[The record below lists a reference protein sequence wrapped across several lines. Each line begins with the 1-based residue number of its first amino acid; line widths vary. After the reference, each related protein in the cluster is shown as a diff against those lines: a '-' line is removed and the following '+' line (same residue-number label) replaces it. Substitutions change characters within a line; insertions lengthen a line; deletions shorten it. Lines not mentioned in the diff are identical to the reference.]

1 MSNNKIYGEVVNSI
15 IQTSIPTFHDEV
27 INNKTETLFDIH
39 LHCIYNN
46 KHSKLEKTYQ
56 DFSLL
61 YTNIN
66 SIIPDVPKIS
76 SGLFSNLFKSA
87 SSFDTLTN
95 RLELLNNFLKQCMR
109 RKDILSC
116 DYFINF
122 LEIEK
127 YFPEILRNKPV
138 SINTKT
144 FNQVSVNDIILLEE
158 KKILFLLCNDMDITS
173 RLDSYMS
180 KNKIL
185 DVLPWKEK
193 KEKKKTNMSSNE
205 VKDKE
210 KPLGCVGSFNVYKLI
225 NITNKKLNQK
235 NIKYD
240 KIFEKNYEEM
250 TGSFY
255 YDEDSNILAVGF
267 VSGKIFIYKVPPEE
281 NYTHFD
287 FMIELYYHKGKIT
300 GISIDNKLGY
310 IFSCGEDKKLFVG
323 DYSEIYSPNFIPI
336 QLNEKNPT
344 IKEYIKLELD
354 KINNRLFCA
363 TSDRRIEIYLT
374 NENPPVFVNNI
385 ETSCKGRLTDFIIN
399 YTKNYLFCVDSKGNI
414 SVIDFNKPGKEKLG
428 KEISTFNYYDKKVN
442 FTSIIYYEQR
452 NELITGD
459 TEGRLIVWSL
469 KKGRPILVHKIY
481 KRPITKMQF
490 FVEKEMDCNL
500 LMVSYDDC
508 NMNLVKI
515 PDRWLEKEELE
526 KFEENEIKAS
536 SDLNAMIYL
545 QKNME
550 RDENYNSDEDS
561 LNGWDYFANYTH
573 DEEEMKRDM
582 L

>member
-1 MSNNKIYGEVVNSI
+1 MSK
-15 IQTSIPTFHDEV
+15 
-27 INNKTETLFDIH
+27 
-39 LHCIYNN
+39 
-46 KHSKLEKTYQ
+46 
-56 DFSLL
+56 
-61 YTNIN
+61 
-66 SIIPDVPKIS
+66 
-76 SGLFSNLFKSA
+76 SNL
-87 SSFDTLTN
+87 
-95 RLELLNNFLKQCMR
+95 LN
-109 RKDILSC
+109 
-116 DYFINF
+116 
-122 LEIEK
+122 
-127 YFPEILRNKPV
+127 
-138 SINTKT
+138 
-144 FNQVSVNDIILLEE
+144 
-158 KKILFLLCNDMDITS
+158 
-173 RLDSYMS
+173 
-180 KNKIL
+180 
-185 DVLPWKEK
+185 VLPWKEK

-205 VKDKE
+205 VRDKE
-210 KPLGCVGSFNVYKLI
+210 KPLGCVGSLNIYKLI

-240 KIFEKNYEEM
+240 KIYEKNYEEM
-250 TGSFY
+250 TGCFY

-287 FMIELYYHKGKIT
+287 FMIALHYHKGKIT

-310 IFSCGEDKKLFVG
+310 IYTCGEDKKLFVG
-323 DYSEIYSPNFIPI
+323 DYSEIYSPNFIPL
-336 QLNEKNPT
+336 QLNEKNPI

-354 KINNRLFCA
+354 KINHRLFCA

-374 NENPPVFVNNI
+374 NENPPVLVCNI
-385 ETSCKGRLTDFIIN
+385 ETSCQGRLNDFIIN
-399 YTKNYLFCVDSKGNI
+399 YTKSFLFCVDSKGNI
-414 SVIDFNKPGKEKLG
+414 SIVDFNKPGKEKLG
-428 KEISTFNYYDKKVN
+428 KEISTFNYYGKKIN

-469 KKGRPILVHKIY
+469 KKGRPILVHKIH
-481 KRPITKMQF
+481 KRPITKMLF
-490 FVEKEMDCNL
+490 FVDKEMDCNL
-500 LMVSYDDC
+500 LMVCYDDC

-515 PDRWLEKEELE
+515 PDKWLEKEELE

-550 RDENYNSDEDS
+550 KDENYNSDEDS

>member
-1 MSNNKIYGEVVNSI
+1 MSNDKIYGEVVNSI

-46 KHSKLEKTYQ
+46 KHWKLEKTYQ

-61 YTNIN
+61 YTNMN

-95 RLELLNNFLKQCMR
+95 RLEILNNFLKQCMR

-180 KNKIL
+180 KNNIL
-185 DVLPWKEK
+185 SALPWKEK
-193 KEKKKTNMSSNE
+193 KERKKNDLSSNE
-205 VKDKE
+205 VSDKE
-210 KPLGCVGSFNVYKLI
+210 KPLGCVSSLNIYKLI
-225 NITNKKLNQK
+225 NVTNQKLNQK

-255 YDEDSNILAVGF
+255 YDEDSNILAIGF
-267 VSGKIFIYKVPPEE
+267 ISGKIFIYKVPPEAH
-281 NYTHFD
+281 YTQFD
-287 FMIELYYHKGKIT
+287 FMIELQYHKGKIT
-300 GISIDNKLGY
+300 GIAIDNKMGY
-310 IFSCGEDKKLFVG
+310 LYSCGEDKKLFVG
-323 DYSEIYSPNFIPI
+323 DYAEIYSPNFLPI
-336 QLNEKNPT
+336 QFNDKNSNK
-344 IKEYIKLELD
+344 KEYIKLELD
-354 KINNRLFCA
+354 KINQRLFCA
-363 TSDRRIEIYLT
+363 TSDRRIELYVT
-374 NENPPVFVNNI
+374 NENPPILVNNI
-385 ETSCKGRLTDFIIN
+385 ETSCKGRLNDFIIN
-399 YTKNYLFCVDSKGNI
+399 YIKSYLFCVDSKGNI
-414 SVIDFNKPGKEKLG
+414 SIIDFNKPGKEKLG
-428 KEISTFNYYDKKVN
+428 KEISTFNYYEKKIN
-442 FTSIIYYEQR
+442 FTSVIYYEQN

-469 KKGRPILVHKIY
+469 KKGRPILVHKIS
-481 KRPITKMQF
+481 KRPITKMIF
-490 FVEKEMDCNL
+490 FFEKEMNSNL
-500 LMVSYDDC
+500 LMVCYDDC

-515 PDRWLEKEELE
+515 PDKWVEKEDLE

-550 RDENYNSDEDS
+550 KDENYNSDEDS

-573 DEEEMKRDM
+573 DEEEMKKDM